1 MPVRALLLDMDGT
14 LADSL
19 PLMRRLY
26 AEFLEAR
33 GGRPSDAEFYSLNGV
48 PLLGIMRALQA
59 THGFGGDPAE
69 HVEAYLARIHE
80 HYHEVPPIAGA
91 RELFSAAR
99 AADVRIAIVT
109 SSSAG
114 LAHAWSTGVELPVDT
129 VIGCEDIRIGKP
141 DPEPFLLALERLG
154 CSAADALAVED
165 APLGAT
171 SAVAA
176 GVRTWIRGERGTYDW
191 PAVAGQVERLDE
203 LIPELDR

>member
-33 GGRPSDAEFYSLNGV
+33 GGRPSDAEFHSLNGV

-80 HYHEVPPIAGA
+80 RYHEVPPIAGA

-114 LAHAWSTGVELPVDT
+114 LAHAWSTGVDLP
-129 VIGCEDIRIGKP
+129 IGKP

-154 CSAADALAVED
+154 CSASDALAVED